1 MLTTLQRDGETSPR
15 AVAEAC
21 SRRTDGVIDRSRCE
35 ILRGTQWSAQGR
47 DPVWD
52 SRRGTHLGSGHVW
65 PRQQTE
71 HMIAI
76 ASIHTLHSPCKPGAV
91 HIWVPAFSGTSG
103 IYIDSILPE
112 HSLTQPYRHRGEA
125 AEARAA
131 AARRRPIWLI
141 VRKAPEKPV
150 DCDASLEPRQTH
162 AGAHVD
168 AGAER
173 QMPRRISRDVET

>member
-91 HIWVPAFSGTSG
+91 HIWVPAFAGTSG
-103 IYIDSILPE
+103 DEKRFNLAGTCSNPPPLPGDQA
-112 HSLTQPYRHRGEA
+112 SY
-125 AEARAA
+125 
-131 AARRRPIWLI
+131 LI
-141 VRKAPEKPV
+141 
-150 DCDASLEPRQTH
+150 
-162 AGAHVD
+162 
-168 AGAER
+168 
-173 QMPRRISRDVET
+173 

>member
-76 ASIHTLHSPCKPGAV
+76 ASIHALHSPCKPGAV
-91 HIWVPAFSGTSG
+91 HIWVPAGVYPRLDRGRGRGRAESSPLLRPLQPE
-103 IYIDSILPE
+103 LPDQRAPLLLFGAAIGAQVLDRRCVE
-112 HSLTQPYRHRGEA
+112 RDQPDRFDLLFEF
-125 AEARAA
+125 
-131 AARRRPIWLI
+131 
-141 VRKAPEKPV
+141 
-150 DCDASLEPRQTH
+150 
-162 AGAHVD
+162 
-168 AGAER
+168 
-173 QMPRRISRDVET
+173 RIG

>member
-1 MLTTLQRDGETSPR
+1 MLTTLQRDGDTSPR

-91 HIWVPAFSGTSG
+91 HIWVPAFAGTSG
-103 IYIDSILPE
+103 DEQRFNLVGACS
-112 HSLTQPYRHRGEA
+112 R
-125 AEARAA
+125 ARSGRMGSA
-131 AARRRPIWLI
+131 
-141 VRKAPEKPV
+141 
-150 DCDASLEPRQTH
+150 DCASLIRPT
-162 AGAHVD
+162 GL
-168 AGAER
+168 
-173 QMPRRISRDVET
+173 M